1 MGKYYMKA
9 MYVNLCTAI
18 RPLVILSIDMDC
30 QEECNIYIYIFNS
43 MHQQKCV
50 AAPAARVHY
59 DSSGILGLSGV
70 LGPPQRI

>member
-30 QEECNIYIYIFNS
+30 QEECNISIYIYIQFDAS
-43 MHQQKCV
+43 AKVC
-50 AAPAARVHY
+50 
-59 DSSGILGLSGV
+59 G
-70 LGPPQRI
+70 GPSDPGPL